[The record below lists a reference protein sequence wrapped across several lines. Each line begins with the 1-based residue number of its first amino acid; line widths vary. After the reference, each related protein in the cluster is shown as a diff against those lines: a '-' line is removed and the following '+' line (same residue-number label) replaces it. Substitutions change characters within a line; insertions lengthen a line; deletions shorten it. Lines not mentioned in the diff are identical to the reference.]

1 MSLRTINNHVK
12 NLELKEQLDS
22 SILALTSTSTISDL
36 KNEVEVAPTS
46 DDEAASTSEDT
57 ATTTASAST
66 TTSPEDDL
74 IENFGGHPKGTTAA
88 ASFDVQKSIKCSI
101 TESVQMLEELQERIE
116 RKGARIRKSALLEI
130 IRQCKEKHN
139 VPPHIDI
146 KRGTIRQRL
155 KRKSSKI
162 GQ

>member
-1 MSLRTINNHVK
+1 MMKLHLLLRTLLQPRLLLVPLLLLVPH
-12 NLELKEQLDS
+12 
-22 SILALTSTSTISDL
+22 
-36 KNEVEVAPTS
+36 
-46 DDEAASTSEDT
+46 
-57 ATTTASAST
+57 
-66 TTSPEDDL
+66 DL

>member
-66 TTSPEDDL
+66 TTSAS
-74 IENFGGHPKGTTAA
+74 TT
-88 ASFDVQKSIKCSI
+88 
-101 TESVQMLEELQERIE
+101 
-116 RKGARIRKSALLEI
+116 
-130 IRQCKEKHN
+130 
-139 VPPHIDI
+139 
-146 KRGTIRQRL
+146 
-155 KRKSSKI
+155 
-162 GQ
+162 